1 MKGIR
6 LTPFL
11 LFLILL
17 LVLVV
22 AMIFGYRSNSVLE
35 NMETGNTG
43 DWAVAVPT
51 PVENYYNNR
60 TLDEILASSGSTA
73 GYYFDPNNGNPT
85 YEEVELD
92 MTPLPFIVVII
103 DEMAD
108 LMIVAGKEITK
119 LSVIDA
125 GASSATLLD
134 PLGVVSANLNC

>member
-43 DWAVAVPT
+43 DWMVTNTT
-51 PVENYYNNR
+51 PVE
-60 TLDEILASSGSTA
+60 
-73 GYYFDPNNGNPT
+73 
-85 YEEVELD
+85 
-92 MTPLPFIVVII
+92 
-103 DEMAD
+103 
-108 LMIVAGKEITK
+108 K
-119 LSVIDA
+119 
-125 GASSATLLD
+125 
-134 PLGVVSANLNC
+134 